1 VISGRVDAEGIPVI
15 EIEIGNRNW
24 RAVIDTGFNGDL
36 ELPSALKDVVH
47 ARFIG
52 RIHSLLGGGQTLEE
66 DSYLVRLPFDGVDV
80 TADATF
86 VEQNELLIGTHLLRN
101 HRLEVDFPSST
112 VSLERIDSTP

>member
-1 VISGRVDAEGIPVI
+1 M
-15 EIEIGNRNW
+15 
-24 RAVIDTGFNGDL
+24 
-36 ELPSALKDVVH
+36 LKDDVD

-52 RIHSLLGGGQTLEE
+52 RIHSLLAGGQMLEE
-66 DSYLVRLPFDGVDV
+66 DSYLVTFPFDGVDV

-101 HRLEVDFPSST
+101 YRLEVHFPAST